1 MLPRHLF
8 RLSSLLF
15 MFGAAALS
23 AQTGSKVVSGPGSTP
38 AAKAETAPTAENP
51 AEPVLALVDKFD
63 HHGTHRLDAAERREA
78 RDYLAHLPAKPPAP
92 VNRAGLMRPPPVS
105 LEPVSTGA
113 KVALSS
119 VPAAGPAPLY
129 DTKTIRTV
137 FLDFTDAD
145 WEQELT
151 DFARTDVLIPARLTI
166 DGQTFEE
173 VGVRFRSPDAAL
185 GYKHSL
191 LITLDYAHPG
201 QSLGGQRWLELR
213 APESDATFVRSL
225 LYRQIV
231 SDYLFT
237 PAANYARLVLN
248 GESWGV
254 YLNTQPFDE
263 LFVQAHFGTKVG
275 ARWTTSSGATL
286 ADLGSDPSAYRGAY
300 QLQTPDDSAAWTA
313 LAHLTQVLN
322 QTSSDQL
329 EAALT
334 PLLDVDGALRYLAL
348 ENTLVNQDGYWNR
361 GDGYGLYLDPAG
373 RFHLIP
379 LEAGTVLQYQQVGE
393 VSAGVVDR
401 SNSSGGGRRE
411 GGQRREGG
419 GERNGN
425 ENTGDKKKP
434 GDKDAGPEE
443 SPAVKAY
450 QRSRDY
456 PKQATTDLAMILS
469 YSFVNKADRHDDR
482 KLTRDELLDFIRS
495 WYIIMDEDS
504 TGMVSRPQFIA
515 KFRNFIAPPSLRD
528 GRTRQ
533 TFGKEDA
540 PALVGGD
547 LFDAMDKDHDGQLTR
562 EEFMGAFDFWF
573 TAWCDPKTK
582 LLTED
587 GLYQGLGKVLPH
599 TVFAAD
605 QSYID
610 QKNFTVQNDTPAESG
625 RGGRGGGRRGGSGN
639 GNGGVSA
646 NVGIPGLS
654 LPLGLGKG
662 GESGN
667 NVSAPAVTYR
677 NEVLTPL
684 HGAGVQSR
692 PLLAK
697 LLAVPALRDR
707 YLTDIYEIIEK
718 WMQWSVLGPMAK
730 DYQSL
735 IIADV
740 KQETH
745 KPTSYALFVQQ
756 IDQDAALSTS
766 GDDLQSL
773 KTFVTKRHDY
783 LLDDPGLHRAIGA
796 R

>member
-1 MLPRHLF
+1 MLHRLL
-8 RLSSLLF
+8 RLSSLFILL
-15 MFGAAALS
+15 AAALS
-23 AQTGSKVVSGPGSTP
+23 AQTGAKVVPGPAGAP
-38 AAKAETAPTAENP
+38 AAKSEATPTTDIP
-51 AEPVLALVDKFD
+51 VEPVLTLVEKFD
-63 HHGTHRLDAAERREA
+63 HHGTHRLDASERREA
-78 RDYLAHLPAKPPAP
+78 RDYIAHLPEKPPAP
-92 VNRAGLMRPPPVS
+92 INRTGLMRPPPVS
-105 LEPVSTGA
+105 LEPVGPGA
-113 KVALSS
+113 KVAMSS
-119 VPAAGPAPLY
+119 IPPAAPAPFY
-129 DTKTIRTV
+129 DAKTIHTV
-137 FLDFTDAD
+137 FLDFPDTD

-151 DFARTDVLIPARLTI
+151 EFARTDVLIPARLTI

-173 VGVRFRSPDAAL
+173 VGVHFRGPDAAL

-191 LITLDYAHPG
+191 QLTLNYANPE
-201 QSLGGQRWLELR
+201 QTLGGQHQLELR
-213 APESDATFVRSL
+213 APEGDATFVRSL

-231 SDYLFT
+231 GDYLFT
-237 PAANYARLVLN
+237 PAANYARVVLN
-248 GESWGV
+248 GESWGI

-263 LFVQAHFGTKVG
+263 LFVQTHFGTKVG
-275 ARWTTSSGATL
+275 ARWTTISGATL
-286 ADLGSDPSAYRGAY
+286 AYLGSDPAAYRAVY
-300 QLQTPDDSAAWTA
+300 QLQTPEDPAAWVA
-313 LAHLTQVLN
+313 LSHLTQVLN
-322 QTSSDQL
+322 QTPPDKL
-329 EAALT
+329 EAALS

-361 GDGYGLYLDPAG
+361 GGGYGLYLDPAG

-379 LEAGTVLQYQQVGE
+379 HEAGTVLQYQQVGE
-393 VSAGVVDR
+393 VSAGGGDR

-419 GERNGN
+419 SERNGN
-425 ENTGDKKKP
+425 DKGGGKKKP
-434 GDKDAGPEE
+434 GEKDDSPEE
-443 SPAVKAY
+443 SAAVKAY
-450 QRSRDY
+450 QRAREY

-504 TGMVSRPQFIA
+504 AGMISRPQFIA

-562 EEFMGAFDFWF
+562 EEFMGAFDAWF

-582 LLTED
+582 LLTEE
-587 GLYQGLGKVLPH
+587 GIYQGLGKVLPH

-610 QKNFTVQNDTPAESG
+610 QKNFAVQNDTPADSN
-625 RGGRGGGRRGGSGN
+625 RGGRGGGRRGGSGS
-639 GNGGVSA
+639 GNGGTGASI
-646 NVGIPGLS
+646 GIPGLS
-654 LPLGLGKG
+654 LPVSLGGKG
-662 GESGN
+662 GDGGN

-684 HGAGVQSR
+684 HGAGLQTR

-730 DYQSL
+730 DYQGL
-735 IIADV
+735 IAADV